1 MAARADA
8 TLGVA
13 GFDWPAALQP
23 QDLAVTLLGAYVGRR
38 PERVWSGGLVRLLG
52 DFGFSAP
59 AARVA
64 LARLVRRE
72 LLVPWKEGRLVFYE
86 LTERCQHVLEEG
98 DHRIFTFGTTPS
110 AEAEIWTVV
119 WHAIPEELRLERGRL
134 ARRLRFLGFGS
145 VQDGTWISPHDREED
160 VSALLRD
167 LGVADFAG
175 VLMGRP
181 AESLEFPDLLR
192 DAWDLDGLFERYDR
206 FVEEFS
212 PYRTVRRRAQLDARN
227 AFLIRTRLVHLY
239 REFPFLDPELPPEV
253 VGDTTPRE
261 NAMRVFHDLYEA
273 LRPPAQDYFDAITDP
288 ARANR
293 TNAKP

>member
-1 MAARADA
+1 MTRAPDAPPGAAA
-8 TLGVA
+8 
-13 GFDWPAALQP
+13 FDWPAALQP

-38 PERVWSGGLVRLLG
+38 PEHVWSGGLVRLLG

-72 LLVPWKEGRLVFYE
+72 LLAPRKDGRLVFYE
-86 LTERCQHVLEEG
+86 LTERCRHVLEEG

-110 AEAEIWTVV
+110 AAAEIWTVV
-119 WHAIPEELRLERGRL
+119 WHAVPGELRLERGRL

-145 VQDGTWISPHDREED
+145 VQDGTWISPHDREEE
-160 VSALLRD
+160 VTALLSD
-167 LGVADFAG
+167 LGVEAYAG

-181 AESLEFPDLLR
+181 AESLAFPDLLR
-192 DAWDLDGLFERYDR
+192 DAWDLDGLFERYDA
-206 FVEEFS
+206 FVAEFS
-212 PYRTVRRRAQLDARN
+212 PYRAARRRAKLDARE

-261 NAMRVFHDLYEA
+261 KAVRIFHDLYDA
-273 LRPPAQDYFDAITDP
+273 LQPLAQQYFDAVTDA
-288 ARANR
+288 ARGNGTLSEA
-293 TNAKP
+293 